1 MAFFARPDLSN
12 EQFKQLVGS
21 ELTLS
26 GQTQIITTTGLT
38 LSDGTGGN
46 IVITA
51 EGAQTRVGD
60 VLTFDGNKIALCPAG
75 GGGGDPT
82 YFSPPYKPNAS
93 VNLCGI
99 PNGYLLS
106 GKTLS
111 CIIETMLVP
120 TLNPALVAPSSI
132 FTISSLS
139 SSYEVGCVVNA
150 VGCTMFN
157 RGSISPVYCGGPS
170 VRSGLPAAHNY
181 VDFNGVTCSC
191 LGTSLNCSYP
201 MPPYTVV
208 AGVRYAYGSVSFSA
222 GAQPK
227 DSSGGNGN
235 PPMTPLA
242 AGTTP
247 IPPNACA
254 ICGIYPYFYG
264 KIASGGAP
272 AGSNR
277 PTPTTICSCIIALDL
292 SKATG
297 YIPFDSTG
305 TITINW
311 NSTPDDYIWFATPNN
326 PLPKTKWADTVVVV
340 NNGNIGGAV
349 SAGGNLFPALCNVN
363 SISTVCWAGQTYSVY
378 ISNYQTKAINPIALT
393 NS

>member
-26 GQTQIITTTGLT
+26 GQTQILTTSGLT
-38 LSDGTGGN
+38 LSDGAGGKV
-46 IVITA
+46 VITA
-51 EGAQTRVGD
+51 DQAASHVGD
-60 VLTFDGNKIALCPAG
+60 VLTYDGVGNIKLLPSGA
-75 GGGGDPT
+75 GGDPIYPMT
-82 YFSPPYKPNAS
+82 CKSPAAIT
-93 VNLCGI
+93 LGGI
-99 PNGYLLS
+99 SAGSPLS
-106 GKTLS
+106 GCKLS
-111 CIIETMLVP
+111 YIIEELLVP
-120 TLNPALVAPSSI
+120 TLNPVLTPPSSI

-157 RGSISPVYCGGPS
+157 RGLISPVYCGGPS

-201 MPPYTVV
+201 MPPYTVA
-208 AGVRYAYGSVSFSA
+208 AGVRYAYGSVSYAA
-222 GAQPK
+222 GLQPK
-227 DSSGGNGN
+227 DSSGGAYS
-235 PPMTPLA
+235 TPLP

-254 ICGIYPYFYG
+254 ICGVYPYFYG

-311 NSTPDDYIWFATPNN
+311 NSTPDDYIWFAIPTASAS
-326 PLPKTKWADTVVVV
+326 KVKWADTVVIV
-340 NNGNIGGAV
+340 NNGNIGGSPP
-349 SAGGNLFPALCNVN
+349 SAGGNLFPDFNNVS
-363 SISTVCWAGQTYSVY
+363 SISTICWSSQTYKVY